1 MAGNGLKSK
10 IYNKRGTMEPY
21 QLNIPTKV
29 YFGREIWRE
38 AIKYLGDFFSGKI
51 LIVTTGRSL
60 ERLGYVEELVKEI
73 KACPFTEHVEV
84 FDSVS
89 ANPRISEVK
98 EGIQTGKAMKAD
110 VIVGFGG
117 GSAMDA
123 AKAVA
128 AGTGSDTDI
137 EEFFYGGKEPG
148 RDTLPI
154 IAIPTTAGT
163 GSELS
168 KAAIITDEVNK
179 KKKGIRGTALY
190 PQIAIVDSVF
200 TESMPFHVT
209 METGF
214 DVFAHGI
221 ESYLSLAGSPYTR
234 MQSEYAIQ
242 TVGQYLPRLSVDLGD
257 REAREKM
264 SFASMIMGIN
274 LGNAGTCLPHRL
286 QYPLGAHTDTSHG
299 AGLAALFPAWLT
311 CEYGYAPERIE
322 RGVSLLCGEDIYGK
336 KKCVNKICCFI
347 KKLGLPVSLKEL
359 GVQAE
364 KLGVMASEVTG
375 NIKNDPMGQENGILL
390 KLYRMSFDKTEGL
403 A

>member
-1 MAGNGLKSK
+1 MEKS
-10 IYNKRGTMEPY
+10 NKVFRKFFIWKSFDCHNWTLPGAPG
-21 QLNIPTKV
+21 IC
-29 YFGREIWRE
+29 GRI
-38 AIKYLGDFFSGKI
+38 GK
-51 LIVTTGRSL
+51 RD
-60 ERLGYVEELVKEI
+60 
-73 KACPFTEHVEV
+73 KACSLTNHVEV
-84 FDSVS
+84 FDGIN

-98 EGIQTGKAMKAD
+98 AGIQTGKALKAD
-110 VIVGFGG
+110 AIVGFGG
-117 GSAMDA
+117 GSAIDA

-128 AGTGSDTDI
+128 AGTGSDMDI

-148 RDTLPI
+148 RETLPI

-190 PQIAIVDSVF
+190 PQIAIVDSMF
-200 TESMPFHVT
+200 TESMPLHVT

-242 TVGQYLPRLSVDLGD
+242 TVGRCLPRLSVDLGD
-257 REAREKM
+257 QEAKEEM

-274 LGNAGTCLPHRL
+274 LGNASTCLPHRL
-286 QYPLGAHTDTSHG
+286 QYPLGAHTNTSHG
-299 AGLAALFPAWLT
+299 AGLAALFPAWIT
-311 CEYGYAPERIE
+311 CEYEYAPERIE

-336 KKCVNKICCFI
+336 KNCVDKICCFI
-347 KKLGLPVSLKEL
+347 KRLGLPVSLKEL

-364 KLGVMASEVTG
+364 KLEVMASEVTG
-375 NIKNDPMGQENGILL
+375 TIKNDPMAQEKEILL
-390 KLYRMSFDKTEGL
+390 KLYRMSFDKAEGL

>member
-1 MAGNGLKSK
+1 
-10 IYNKRGTMEPY
+10 MEPY

-29 YFGREIWRE
+29 YFGREIWKK
-38 AIKYLGDFFSGKI
+38 AIKSLESFLSGNL

-73 KACPFTEHVEV
+73 KACSLTNHVEV
-84 FDSVS
+84 FDGIS

-98 EGIQTGKAMKAD
+98 AGIQTGKALKAD
-110 VIVGFGG
+110 AIVGFGG
-117 GSAMDA
+117 GSAIDA

-128 AGTGSDTDI
+128 AGTGSDMDI

-148 RDTLPI
+148 RETLPI

-190 PQIAIVDSVF
+190 PQIAIVDSMF
-200 TESMPFHVT
+200 TESMPLHVT

-242 TVGQYLPRLSVDLGD
+242 TVGRCLPRLSVDLGD
-257 REAREKM
+257 QEAKEEM

-274 LGNAGTCLPHRL
+274 LGNASTCLPHRL
-286 QYPLGAHTDTSHG
+286 QYPLGAHTNTSHG
-299 AGLAALFPAWLT
+299 AGLAALFPAWIT
-311 CEYGYAPERIE
+311 
-322 RGVSLLCGEDIYGK
+322 
-336 KKCVNKICCFI
+336 
-347 KKLGLPVSLKEL
+347 
-359 GVQAE
+359 
-364 KLGVMASEVTG
+364 
-375 NIKNDPMGQENGILL
+375 
-390 KLYRMSFDKTEGL
+390 
-403 A
+403 